1 MAFAA
6 SKRDI
11 TFVPMPDDVRSCL
24 IVDDEPRVRTVLS
37 RLLKGEGF
45 TCREAASGVEALAE
59 MERDQA
65 PLVISDVRMPA
76 MDGVTLL
83 KAVLRRWPATA
94 VIVVTADA
102 DVESAVS
109 CLRLGALDYI
119 AKPFHLDEVRAR
131 VYQALD
137 KRRLLLEN
145 QSYQTELEQRVRAAE
160 NRALGGVQALAVA
173 LEAKDAYLRGHSTRV
188 AEYAVKTAHGLG
200 MTRSE
205 IDILA
210 LGAHLHDIGKIG
222 VREEILHKP
231 DRLTDDEYRHIMEHP
246 VIGARILE
254 PVLKD
259 RPIAL
264 AIVRSHHE
272 RLDGS
277 GLPDGKRGDE
287 IPVAVRVTSVADA
300 FDAMTSARPYRSGL
314 PVERALNELRTG
326 RGVQFDTDVV
336 NAFLDAFPSD
346 QLPIETPATIR
357 LLGIAREVMAG

>member
-1 MAFAA
+1 
-6 SKRDI
+6 
-11 TFVPMPDDVRSCL
+11 MPDDVRSCL
-24 IVDDEPRVRTVLS
+24 IVDDEPRLRSVLS

-59 MERDQA
+59 MEREPA

-83 KAVLRRWPATA
+83 KELVRRWPGTA
-94 VIVVTADA
+94 VIVVTAEAEVDN
-102 DVESAVS
+102 AVS
-109 CLRLGALDYI
+109 CLQLGALDYI
-119 AKPFHLDEVRAR
+119 VKPFQLDEVRAR
-131 VYQALD
+131 VFQALD
-137 KRRLLLEN
+137 KRRLILEN
-145 QSYQTELEQRVRAAE
+145 LSYQMQLEERVRAQAHRIGE
-160 NRALGGVQALAVA
+160 LFLEGVQALAVA

-188 AEYAVKTAHGLG
+188 AEYAMGAARRLGLSRDEVD
-200 MTRSE
+200 T
-205 IDILA
+205 LA

-246 VIGARILE
+246 VIGARILA
-254 PVLKD
+254 PLLKD

-277 GLPDGKRGDE
+277 GLPDGLRGDA

-300 FDAMTSARPYRSGL
+300 FDAMTSERPYRSGL
-314 PVERALNELRTG
+314 AVERALNELRTG

-336 NAFLDAFPSD
+336 NAFLAAFPAD
-346 QLPIETPATIR
+346 RLPIQTPATFQ
-357 LLGIAREVMAG
+357 LPGIGREVAAG